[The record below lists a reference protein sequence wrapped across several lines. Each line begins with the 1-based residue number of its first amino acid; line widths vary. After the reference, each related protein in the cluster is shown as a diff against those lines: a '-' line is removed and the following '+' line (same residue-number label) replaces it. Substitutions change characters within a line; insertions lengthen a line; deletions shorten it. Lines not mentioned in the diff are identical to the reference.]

1 MPRIHVLTARRAC
14 TGHGRPQKLAS
25 VCLPVTSAVR
35 GGWSSTRNKTHF
47 QRPCLPTFCFAQ
59 CYVAAASSP
68 PKTSA
73 TSRTQKPRASCNMP
87 DPTRVICRVATLK
100 APSFRLRTDKPA
112 TYALRAKSTPCEL
125 HRLTAKPAGCRSISG
140 ALAHGSARPS
150 CWASLHA
157 MPWDIPAVFSPSFQR
172 LGGM

>member
-1 MPRIHVLTARRAC
+1 MLAARRAC

-35 GGWSSTRNKTHF
+35 GGWSSSRNEAAL
-47 QRPCLPTFCFAQ
+47 QRPFLPTFCFAQ
-59 CYVAAASSP
+59 CYIAAVSSP
-68 PKTSA
+68 RKTSA
-73 TSRTQKPRASCNMP
+73 TSPTQKPRASCNMR
-87 DPTRVICRVATLK
+87 DPTRVICRVAILK

-140 ALAHGSARPS
+140 ALAHSWGRPS
-150 CWASLHA
+150 CWASPHA
-157 MPWDIPAVFSPSFQR
+157 TSWDMPAVFSPSFQR

>member
-1 MPRIHVLTARRAC
+1 MPRTHVRAARRAC
-14 TGHGRPQKLAS
+14 TGHCRPQKLAS
-25 VCLPVTSAVR
+25 VCLPKTSAVR
-35 GGWSSTRNKTHF
+35 WGWSSTRNEAAV
-47 QRPCLPTFCFAQ
+47 QRAFLPAFRCAQ
-59 CYVAAASSP
+59 CYVAAAFSP
-68 PKTSA
+68 RKTSA
-73 TSRTQKPRASCNMP
+73 TSHTQKPKASCNMP
-87 DPTRVICRVATLK
+87 DPTHVICRAATLK